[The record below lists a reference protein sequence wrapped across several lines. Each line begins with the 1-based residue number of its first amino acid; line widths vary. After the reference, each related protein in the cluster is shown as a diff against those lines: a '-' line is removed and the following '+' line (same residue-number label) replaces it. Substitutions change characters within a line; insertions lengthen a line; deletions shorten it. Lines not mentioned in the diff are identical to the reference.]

1 MTVPLWF
8 RDQRFQP
15 FPEIIRQNG
24 AGHKKPIQ
32 TTPQVGNCSTLT
44 PQIRIAVSALLELA
58 RWCQAR
64 QEAFQGGD
72 PCQASHDDLFPPA
85 RSEPKQDNSANA
97 VLGATPGKQSKNA
110 RADSRADD
118 RPAAPSTHKKGGKR

>member
-1 MTVPLWF
+1 MSASIRIGPWWSSRSMGRRMPL
-8 RDQRFQP
+8 Q
-15 FPEIIRQNG
+15 
-24 AGHKKPIQ
+24 AKKPIQ
-32 TTPQVGNCSTLT
+32 TTPLVGTCSTST

-85 RSEPKQDNSANA
+85 RSEPKQDHSADA
-97 VLGATPGKQSKNA
+97 VLGATAGKQPK
-110 RADSRADD
+110 
-118 RPAAPSTHKKGGKR
+118 